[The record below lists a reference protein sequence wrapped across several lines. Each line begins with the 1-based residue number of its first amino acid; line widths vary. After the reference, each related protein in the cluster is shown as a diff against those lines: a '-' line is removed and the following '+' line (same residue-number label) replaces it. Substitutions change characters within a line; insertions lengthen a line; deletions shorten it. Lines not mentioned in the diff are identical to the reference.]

1 MHGIEGVSQVSSTQ
15 ITPQLNIIKSAH
27 SQNVKSAAIPLRS
40 VHDDVFYVPTKMP
53 AAKELVLPARARVP
67 SASLDEREQD
77 ERAHNRYE
85 HS

>member
-1 MHGIEGVSQVSSTQ
+1 MHGIEGVSEVSSTQ

-53 AAKELVLPARARVP
+53 AAKELVLPARAREH
-67 SASLDEREQD
+67 ALGITR
-77 ERAHNRYE
+77 RARTGRKGAQQV
-85 HS
+85 